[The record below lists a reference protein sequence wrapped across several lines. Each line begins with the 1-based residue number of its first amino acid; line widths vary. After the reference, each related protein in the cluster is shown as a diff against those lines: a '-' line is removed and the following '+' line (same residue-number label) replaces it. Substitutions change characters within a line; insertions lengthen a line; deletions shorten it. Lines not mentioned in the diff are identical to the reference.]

1 MKRDDFKKKK
11 DSWTKLLE
19 IFFFFFFIL
28 SLFSYFSV
36 CFLMLK
42 LLCVKEE
49 KKTAVV
55 TFWPCVQCNIEN
67 ISLLFHIYSLC
78 W

>member
-1 MKRDDFKKKK
+1 MKRDDFKKR
-11 DSWTKLLE
+11 LLNKM
-19 IFFFFFFIL
+19 IGDFFFLFHFIIVFLFF
-28 SLFSYFSV
+28 LFVFWR
-36 CFLMLK
+36 LK
-42 LLCVKEE
+42 LLCVKKGK